1 MENIDNLNQ
10 ISQITKLSLQLLV
23 YERGS
28 KINKNLAEKFKYTID
43 RFENLNFQLICQ
55 WILFIK
61 EF

>member
-1 MENIDNLNQ
+1 
-10 ISQITKLSLQLLV
+10 
-23 YERGS
+23 
-28 KINKNLAEKFKYTID
+28 LAEKFKYTID